1 MIATRSR
8 MLPPARPPPA
18 CMHDCDRQDHT
29 LREGL
34 TEKLSR
40 LRHHT
45 KTLANMYS
53 RVHWRWIRQ
62 SGRPAEAISGEQI
75 VRRKLETLLLAATGG

>member
-1 MIATRSR
+1 VA
-8 MLPPARPPPA
+8 
-18 CMHDCDRQDHT
+18 
-29 LREGL
+29 
-34 TEKLSR
+34 EKLSR

-53 RVHWRWIRQ
+53 RGHWRWIRQ